1 MKFEF
6 GQVIDINDPIPEA
19 QRVKV
24 RVDSI
29 YDDLPVDD
37 IPWAYV
43 ARSCDTGIT
52 FNIGISTHNLMVGSR
67 VLCLFLDEYYQQP
80 FVICQIPRII
90 DTTSNT
96 SKGRKTILTKG
107 GQVIAIDDEKSEIAV
122 QDASKNKIVLNTK
135 GIDIESSD
143 TAKLNINIIS
153 GKDVNI
159 KSKSQIKVV
168 APIIDASK
176 SKEVILPES
185 AQSMFTAG
193 PIDTFTGQPNKKSTI
208 GAK

>member
-24 RVDSI
+24 RVESI

-52 FNIGISTHNLMVGSR
+52 LNFGISSHNLIVGSR

-90 DTTSNT
+90 DTTANT
-96 SKGRKTILTKG
+96 SKGRKTFLTPG
-107 GQVIAIDDEKSEIAV
+107 GQVIVVDDEKAEIAI
-122 QDASKNKIVLNTK
+122 QNASKNKIILNRK
-135 GIDIESSD
+135 GIDIESASA
-143 TAKLNINIIS
+143 AKLNINITS
-153 GKDVNI
+153 GKNINI
-159 KSKSQIKVV
+159 KSKSQINVSAPVV
-168 APIIDASK
+168 DASN
-176 SKEVILPES
+176 SKEIILPES
-185 AQSMFTAG
+185 SQSMFTAG
-193 PIDTFTGQPNKKSTI
+193 PIDTFTGQPNKKSTT